1 MHQFDSAVLG
11 RRDLNLHLLGTCSRY
26 DVMYEG
32 IHRGWLVDIFVMLG
46 DQG

>member
-11 RRDLNLHLLGTCSRY
+11 RRDLNLHLLGARTPY
-26 DVMYEG
+26 NVLYEL
-32 IHRGWLVDIFVMLG
+32 IHRGWLVDIFVMLR